1 MAASSNDINDKEMP
15 LLDHLIEL
23 RNRLAYSAIALV
35 VTFILC
41 FLVAQ
46 HIYNFL
52 AQPLFEILRDRGME
66 NPRFIFT
73 GLTEPFFTQLRIAF
87 FGAAFLSFPFWA
99 TQLWMFIA
107 PGLYRN
113 ERRAFLPFLAATPI
127 LFVLGGS
134 MVYYAIMPL
143 AWEFFLSFEMPATAE
158 NMGQE
163 LEPRVA
169 EYLSLVMKLIFAF
182 GIAFQLPVLLTLL
195 GRVGLATS
203 DGLAKRRKYAIV
215 GVFLTAALLTP
226 PDVISQVGLA
236 VPIIVLYE
244 ISIVLVRI
252 TERRRAREEAEY
264 EAEQS
269 AAGGAE

>member
-1 MAASSNDINDKEMP
+1 MAASTNDINDKEMP
-15 LLDHLIEL
+15 LLDHLVEL

-35 VTFILC
+35 VGFILC
-41 FLVAQ
+41 FWVAQ

-52 AQPLFEILRDRGME
+52 AQPLFDILRDRGME

-73 GLTEPFFTQLRIAF
+73 GLAEPFFTQLRIAF

-99 TQLWMFIA
+99 TQLWLFIA

-113 ERRAFLPFLAATPI
+113 ERRAFLPFLAATPV
-127 LFVLGGS
+127 LFVLGGA

-143 AWEFFLSFEMPATAE
+143 AWQFFLSFEMPATAE

-195 GRVGLATS
+195 GRVGMATS
-203 DGLAKRRKYAIV
+203 EGLAKRRKYAVV
-215 GVFLTAALLTP
+215 GVFLVAAVLTP

-236 VPIIVLYE
+236 VPILVLYE
-244 ISIVLVRI
+244 ISIVLVRM

>member
-35 VTFILC
+35 VGFILC
-41 FLVAQ
+41 FWVAQ

-52 AQPLFEILRDRGME
+52 AAPLFEILRNRGME

-99 TQLWMFIA
+99 SQLWMFIA

-113 ERRAFLPFLAATPI
+113 ERRAFLPFLAATPV

-134 MVYYAIMPL
+134 MVYYVIMPL
-143 AWEFFLSFEMPATAE
+143 AWEFFLSFEVPASAE

-195 GRVGLATS
+195 GRAGLATS
-203 DGLAKRRKYAIV
+203 EGLAKRRKYAVV
-215 GVFLTAALLTP
+215 GVFLVAAVLTP

-236 VPIIVLYE
+236 VPILILYE
-244 ISIVLVRI
+244 ISIVLVRM